1 MNEKILFLLILLSS
15 KLFSYYKLETVIDN
29 LDYPWGLAFISENT
43 ILVTELPGKIKKI
56 DLEKGEIIEINN
68 IPKFYLEGKE
78 VVRLILH
85 PDYADNG
92 WIYISYSALLD
103 DGQNTLL

>member
-1 MNEKILFLLILLSS
+1 MKKILFLLILLSS
-15 KLFSYYKLETVIDN
+15 KLFSYYKLETVINN

-68 IPKFYLEGKE
+68 VPKVLFRGQGGLSGI
-78 VVRLILH
+78 ILH

-92 WIYISYSALLD
+92 WIYICLLYTSD
-103 DGQNTLL
+103 AADEE